1 MNIQF
6 IQGYLN
12 QLHKPVH
19 AVIQVK
25 ITIQGF
31 QCGCFSVIPHRGIL
45 GRGIGFGIPSP
56 SETACSS
63 GVRKLWI
70 ASPISAC
77 VWAFTRRLFSL

>member
-56 SETACSS
+56 SEN
-63 GVRKLWI
+63 
-70 ASPISAC
+70 
-77 VWAFTRRLFSL
+77 RLLFRGEETLDSIRE